1 MDIRI
6 VLDPHS
12 EVVTTGDTVTGR
24 VILDVRKKASVTSV
38 DVKLR
43 GYIKTSLLSENDMD
57 TDTWRP
63 YHDKHEVFP
72 DSADFSRQTRPA
84 ANTSSGQVSPLVS
97 DPTTAGAGPKRDLG
111 ECHDVECWTAR
122 LSI

>member
-43 GYIKTSLLSENDMD
+43 GYIKTSLLSENDID

-72 DSADFSRQTRPA
+72 DSKQTGSA
-84 ANTSSGQVSPLVS
+84 ANNSSGQVSPLVS